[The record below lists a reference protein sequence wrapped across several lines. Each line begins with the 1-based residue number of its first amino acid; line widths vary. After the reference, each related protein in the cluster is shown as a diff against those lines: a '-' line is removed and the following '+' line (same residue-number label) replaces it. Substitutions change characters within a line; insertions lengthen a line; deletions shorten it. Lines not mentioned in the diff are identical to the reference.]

1 MAEKIQSVI
10 LATFSAYF
18 KRKDAR
24 DMEISS
30 FVSEFWN
37 DFKNNH
43 DKQFVDPI
51 SLYLTLKDDDDPR
64 IEEESEALENM
75 ILQYLGE
82 DDAS

>member
-1 MAEKIQSVI
+1 M
-10 LATFSAYF
+10 L
-18 KRKDAR
+18 
-24 DMEISS
+24 EIWKYRP

-82 DDAS
+82 DDGS

>member
-1 MAEKIQSVI
+1 M
-10 LATFSAYF
+10 L
-18 KRKDAR
+18 
-24 DMEISS
+24 EIWKYRP

-51 SLYLTLKDDDDPR
+51 SLYLTLKER

>member
-1 MAEKIQSVI
+1 M
-10 LATFSAYF
+10 L
-18 KRKDAR
+18 
-24 DMEISS
+24 EIWKYRP

-37 DFKNNH
+37 DFKNNR

-64 IEEESEALENM
+64 IEEESEVLENM

>member
-1 MAEKIQSVI
+1 
-10 LATFSAYF
+10 
-18 KRKDAR
+18 
-24 DMEISS
+24 
-30 FVSEFWN
+30 SEFWN